1 MINNLKNPKELVIC
15 LKFLIHLSLTD
26 DESYQSINIIIR
38 KHIGAMFEEYE
49 KSAEKI
55 IDGINDN
62 ELIQHTIDSFLKLQY
77 ESEDTKKEIM
87 QMIE

>member
-26 DESYQSINIIIR
+26 DESYQSINSIIR
-38 KHIGAMFEEYE
+38 KHIGMVFDENE

-55 IDGINDN
+55 I
-62 ELIQHTIDSFLKLQY
+62 
-77 ESEDTKKEIM
+77 
-87 QMIE
+87 